1 MGCIALE
8 DIEIGTLIL
17 KEKCRKPK
25 IAYKDFKSGLHSYED
40 YLCSLLDLFFSMNK
54 NDQDEYL
61 MLHNGFLHPDSLSD
75 LRKEDYVYWARFAQ
89 FHEENGFPSPM
100 LDFMLTGTSS

>member
-25 IAYKDFKSGLHSYED
+25 IEFKD
-40 YLCSLLDLFFSMNK
+40 
-54 NDQDEYL
+54 
-61 MLHNGFLHPDSLSD
+61 HNGPMILS
-75 LRKEDYVYWARFAQ
+75 VVC
-89 FHEENGFPSPM
+89 
-100 LDFMLTGTSS
+100 